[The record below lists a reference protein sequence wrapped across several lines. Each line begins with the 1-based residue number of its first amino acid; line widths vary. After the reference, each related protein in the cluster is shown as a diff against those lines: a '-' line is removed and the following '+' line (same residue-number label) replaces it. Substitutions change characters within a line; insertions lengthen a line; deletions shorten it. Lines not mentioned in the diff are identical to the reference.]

1 MLFYEAEISAIHRQ
15 YQNGRSCVLTHSV
28 ILLSIIGPINPA
40 KLEVQLPYE

>member
-15 YQNGRSCVLTHSV
+15 YQNGQLCVLTHSV
-28 ILLSIIGPINPA
+28 ILSLIGPINPA